1 MKALTSLLEYLPIV
15 TSGLLLL
22 SILTLLIGRKNMQ
35 LQSEYQ
41 IYAQMIEARLKLE
54 TSQPFI
60 KMAKESQYFAERF
73 SLVES
78 PDQFYMIRAYIDLYE
93 FIFRLHKTKVI
104 DKQVWLRWMSSA
116 KAMKSIPKFL
126 AVWNKTKSVH
136 SKEFVKFI
144 DSL

>member
-1 MKALTSLLEYLPIV
+1 MLSLSLLEYLPII

-22 SILTLLIGRKNMQ
+22 SILTLVGNRKNLR

-41 IYAQMIEARLKLE
+41 IYARMIEARLKLE
-54 TSQPFI
+54 TSEPFI
-60 KMAKESQYFAERF
+60 KMARESPFYAERF
-73 SLVES
+73 NLVDS
-78 PDQFYMIRAYIDLYE
+78 PDQFYMLRAYIDLYE

-104 DKQVWLRWMSSA
+104 DNQLWSRWMSSA

-126 AVWNKTKSVH
+126 VVWNSTKSVH
-136 SKEFVKFI
+136 SPDFVKYI

>member
-1 MKALTSLLEYLPIV
+1 MVSLLEYLPII

-22 SILTLLIGRKNMQ
+22 SILTLVVNRKNLR

-41 IYAQMIEARLKLE
+41 IYARMIEARLKLE
-54 TSQPFI
+54 TSEPFI
-60 KMAKESQYFAERF
+60 NMAKESPFFADRF
-73 SLVES
+73 ALVDS
-78 PDQFYMIRAYIDLYE
+78 PDQFYMLRAYIDLYE

-104 DKQVWLRWMSSA
+104 DDQLWTRWMSSA

-126 AVWNKTKSVH
+126 TVWDKTKSVH
-136 SKEFVKFI
+136 SPDFVKFI